1 MGSNLEKQIK
11 PLLDTSLPVKA
22 VVLGSGLAEIAESFK
37 VRKRVAYK
45 KLAGFPQPRVGGHG
59 GELLL
64 CSTAS
69 CNLLVLSGRAH
80 YYERG
85 DIKAMQPV
93 IAALQALGCEQLLLT
108 NAAGS
113 LRPDLEPGELML
125 ISDHINWAGLSPLN
139 NIDSDQR
146 FVDLGAAYD
155 PHERQRLEQIADE
168 LEIKLIAGVYAFF
181 PGPQFETPA
190 EIRAVGILGA
200 DAVGMSTVPE
210 VILARYY
217 QMRVN
222 AISVITNMAAGLSS
236 ERLSQQHTM
245 AMAQRAKQSLGA
257 LLRWYLG

>member
-1 MGSNLEKQIK
+1 
-11 PLLDTSLPVKA
+11 
-22 VVLGSGLAEIAESFK
+22 
-37 VRKRVAYK
+37 
-45 KLAGFPQPRVGGHG
+45 
-59 GELLL
+59 
-64 CSTAS
+64 
-69 CNLLVLSGRAH
+69 
-80 YYERG
+80 
-85 DIKAMQPV
+85 MQPV

-113 LRPDLEPGELML
+113 LRPDLAPGELML
-125 ISDHINWAGLSPLN
+125 INDHINWAGLSPLN

-155 PHERQRLEQIADE
+155 RQERQRLEQIADE

-245 AMAQRAKQSLGA
+245 AMAQRTKQSLGD
-257 LLRWYLG
+257 LLRGYLG